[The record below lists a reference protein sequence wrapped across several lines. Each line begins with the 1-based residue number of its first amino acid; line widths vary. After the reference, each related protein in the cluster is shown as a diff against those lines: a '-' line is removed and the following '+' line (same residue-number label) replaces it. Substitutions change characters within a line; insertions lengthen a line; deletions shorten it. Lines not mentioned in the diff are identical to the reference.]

1 MGAKECLDKVDNLE
15 RIGVVGSPSSNSN
28 ITVDILESACKKSL
42 VGGFTIFKFNQD
54 SQINCALGQI
64 TEINLRN
71 IWTEDPTMKGLIRRK
86 GEVNP
91 VTGRQDTHV
100 AEMLMSSVFKQID
113 NAFEPSALGTVPE
126 TGTAI
131 KLVTDEILD
140 CLLED
145 YKEELFYLGNIYGS
159 EPKLPMWFKHFDKG
173 NGGLGEAY
181 HIGIFGKTG
190 SGKSFLAKMMTSAYA
205 KHKNM
210 SIFIIDPQGEFTKD
224 CKKDSILYKIFVEK
238 LGRTIKLYNLHNLV
252 LSGETVIQK
261 ILCDSGFFE
270 ELLIKHPDN
279 RANAAS
285 SIVKFMKKE
294 NITPWK
300 YKDRESFNKMWD
312 FLCKD
317 EFLKATYSGKDG
329 QARVKSAVESL
340 DNEIMFNKWEKISN
354 LFAYK
359 GTNEDNIVIKDL
371 VDKSF
376 QEGEK
381 DIVVVDLSNSNIPEN
396 LMWTD
401 EIRYIVINE
410 LLERLV
416 SKSEEVYKE
425 DKYLNSLVILD
436 EAHKFA
442 PRENSEESENLNKIK
457 STLVNAVRTTRKC
470 GLGWMFI
477 SQTLA
482 SLDKEIINQVRVFAF
497 GFGLCWGSELES
509 LKQIIGGNRQA
520 INLYQSFKDPQSGFK
535 KKEYPFMMLGPIS
548 PLSFTSTPMFLTALN
563 FHKEFLEINRLK

>member
-1 MGAKECLDKVDNLE
+1 MGTKECLEKVDNLE
-15 RIGVVGSPSSNSN
+15 RIGVVGSPSNNST

-100 AEMLMSSVFKQID
+100 AEMLTSSVFKQID
-113 NAFEPSALGTVPE
+113 GSFEPSALGTVPE

-131 KLVTDEILD
+131 KLVTDDILD

-159 EPKLPMWFKHFDKG
+159 EPKLPTWFKHFDKG
-173 NGGLGEAY
+173 KGGLGEAY
-181 HIGIFGKTG
+181 HLGIFGKTG

-205 KHKNM
+205 RHKNM

-224 CKKDSILYKIFVEK
+224 CKKDSILYKIFAEK
-238 LGRTIKLYNLHNLV
+238 LGRTIKSYNLHNLV
-252 LSGETVIQK
+252 LSGESIIQK

-270 ELLIKHPDN
+270 EILIKHPDN

-285 SIVKFMKKE
+285 SIVKFMKKN
-294 NITPWK
+294 NITPWD
-300 YKDRESFNKMWD
+300 YKKKDSFDKMWD
-312 FLCKD
+312 FLSKD
-317 EFLKATYSGKDG
+317 DFLKATYSGKDG
-329 QARVKSAVESL
+329 QARVKSTVESL
-340 DNEIMFNKWEKISN
+340 DENIMYKKWEKISN

-359 GTNEDNIVIKDL
+359 GTENIVIKDL
-371 VDKSF
+371 VNRSF

-381 DIVVVDLSNSNIPEN
+381 DIVVVDLSNTNVPEN
-396 LMWTD
+396 LMWND

-442 PRENSEESENLNKIK
+442 PRENSLESENLNKIK
-457 STLVNAVRTTRKC
+457 ATLVNAVRTTRKC

-497 GFGLCWGSELES
+497 GFGLCWGTELDS

-520 INLYQSFKDPQSGFK
+520 IALYQSFKDPQSGFK

-563 FHKEFLEINRLK
+563 FHKDFLEVNGLK

>member
-1 MGAKECLDKVDNLE
+1 MAAKECIEKIDSLE
-15 RIGVVGSPSSNSN
+15 RIGVIGSPSNN
-28 ITVDILESACKKSL
+28 ATITVDILESACKKSL
-42 VGGFTIFKFNQD
+42 IGSFTIFKFNQD

-71 IWTEDPTMKGLIRRK
+71 VWTEDPTMKGLIRRK

-91 VTGRQDTHV
+91 ITGRQDTHV
-100 AEMLMSSVFKQID
+100 AEMLTSSVFKQID
-113 NAFEPSALGTVPE
+113 SAFDPSTLGTVPQ
-126 TGTAI
+126 TGTAV
-131 KLVTDEILD
+131 KLVTDEILGS
-140 CLLED
+140 LLED
-145 YKEELFYLGNIYGS
+145 YKDELFYLGNIYGS
-159 EPKLPMWFKHFDKG
+159 EPKLPTWFKHFDKG
-173 NGGLGEAY
+173 KGGLGEAY

-205 KHKNM
+205 QHKNM

-224 CKKDSILYKIFVEK
+224 CRRDSMLNKVFVDK
-238 LGRTIKLYNLHNLV
+238 LGRKVKLFNLHNLV
-252 LSGETVIQK
+252 LSGEIVVQK
-261 ILCDSGFFE
+261 ILVDSGFFE
-270 ELLIKHPDN
+270 DLLIKHPDN
-279 RANAAS
+279 RGNAAS
-285 SIVKFMKKE
+285 SLLKFMKQKK
-294 NITPWK
+294 IKPWK
-300 YKDRESFNKMWD
+300 YKERASFDAIWD
-312 FLCKD
+312 FLSND
-317 EFLKATYSGKDG
+317 DFLKATYSGKDG
-329 QARVKSAVESL
+329 QARVKSSVESL
-340 DNEIMFNKWEKISN
+340 DEDTMFKKWERISN

-359 GTNEDNIVIKDL
+359 GDNNIVIKDL
-371 VDKSF
+371 VDQSF

-396 LMWTD
+396 LLWND

-416 SKSEEVYKE
+416 SKSEEVYKD

-442 PRENSEESENLNKIK
+442 PRENSGESENLNKIK

-482 SLDKEIINQVRVFAF
+482 SLDKEIINQVRVFTF
-497 GFGLCWGSELES
+497 GFGLCWGTELDS

-520 INLYQSFKDPQSGFK
+520 ISLYQSFKDPQSGFK

-548 PLSFTSTPMFLTALN
+548 PLSFTSTPMFFTALN
-563 FHKEFLEINRLK
+563 FHKEFLEVNGLK